1 VKRYLKIALVVTAV
15 VLIYGGLGSACN
27 RIPDPT
33 PVDTPT
39 FSPFPEIIPDTSP
52 SPGPILAIPTPEHD
66 PAPEPDTQNLSL
78 YPAEAENYSH
88 LEWHQDAHDPARTGY
103 TQEEPSQPWR
113 LLWTWN
119 GPDHNGAAGDH
130 FYDAPPEARS
140 VTGGCCVFVPAGE
153 QGLFALQKQDGHP
166 LWNFSPTS
174 FNAAP
179 AFDPDNNFL
188 YTGGGNGVL
197 YKLDSHSGAIAGE
210 YQAATPFNKAL
221 LLADG
226 YVYAISSNGNL
237 HKVNMETMTPA
248 WVYSASSEA
257 STPAAYSTSYGLVIY
272 ATADLQV
279 HAVDVQAGSAR
290 WKNKPG
296 PHEPS
301 GSTHTFE
308 GYWPVVADST
318 GIVFV
323 RINLGMSALW
333 SGPLE
338 NNIYPESNRATRQHL
353 EDHPQLQNLYALSL
367 EDGSPAFIPAV
378 GYGGVERIE
387 NSSKELAGGPPPVIR
402 RLEDGSEVAYSFFR
416 SGQSKPP
423 DGRWDSHIGE
433 MVLDDQTIQGMQAGD
448 LRFISFENSFT
459 HITDE
464 QCPLTMA
471 GDTIFHAHWGASE
484 SIQIQDRSMQLGW
497 TYSDPIPSQA
507 HPVIVRRMQACTSYD
522 PQSHWTSC
530 DLILYSDGRTW
541 KGPGWW
547 VYWDILDPPT
557 PPGRAYSEGH
567 SPRYTYV
574 SDGLVI
580 VSGNGGEL
588 MVFQHSSPES

>member
-1 VKRYLKIALVVTAV
+1 VKRYLKIALAV
-15 VLIYGGLGSACN
+15 AAGALIYWALGPAVN
-27 RIPDPT
+27 KIPEPT
-33 PVDTPT
+33 PVDSPAFSVPT
-39 FSPFPEIIPDTSP
+39 EIIPTP
-52 SPGPILAIPTPEHD
+52 SPGPEPTLPVSTTPRDPIPES
-66 PAPEPDTQNLSL
+66 DTQVVNGD
-78 YPAEAENYSH
+78 PGDAEDYSN

-119 GPDHNGAAGDH
+119 GPDPQGTAGDH
-130 FYDAPPEARS
+130 FYDAPSEARS

-166 LWNFSPTS
+166 IWNFAPTS

-179 AFDPDNNFL
+179 AFDPENNYL
-188 YTGGGNGVL
+188 YAGGGNGVL
-197 YKLDSHSGAIAGE
+197 YKLDPRSGAITGE
-210 YQAATPFNKAL
+210 YQANTPLNKAL
-221 LLADG
+221 LLADD
-226 YVYAISSNGNL
+226 YVYAIASNGDL
-237 HKVNMETMTPA
+237 HKVSMETMTPI
-248 WVYSASSEA
+248 WVYSASSKA
-257 STPAAYSTSYGLVIY
+257 STPAAYSARYGLVIY

-279 HAVDVQAGSAR
+279 HAVDIHKGFAR
-290 WKNKPG
+290 WKNKPS

-301 GSTHTFE
+301 GSTPTFE

-353 EDHPQLQNLYALSL
+353 EENPQLQNLFALSL
-367 EDGSPAFIPAV
+367 DDGLPAFIPAV
-378 GYGGVERIE
+378 GFGGVERTE
-387 NSSKELAGGPPPVIR
+387 NSSKELAGGPIPVVR

-416 SGQSKPP
+416 NGQSKPP

-433 MVLDDQTIQGMQAGD
+433 MVLDDQSIQGMEAGD
-448 LRFISFENSFT
+448 LRFIRFENSYT

-471 GDTIFHAHWGASE
+471 GETIFHAHWGASE
-484 SIQIQDRSMQLGW
+484 SVRIQDRSMELGRA
-497 TYSDPIPSQA
+497 YSIPIPSQA
-507 HPVIVRRMQACTSYD
+507 HPVVIRRMQACTSYD
-522 PQSHWTSC
+522 PLSHWTSC
-530 DLILYSDGRTW
+530 DLSLYSDGRTW

-547 VYWDILDPPT
+547 VYWDMLDPPT

-567 SPRYTYV
+567 LPRYTYV

-588 MVFQHSSPES
+588 MVFRHSSPGS